1 NAYEYWT
8 EQRSNLNSEVVLAT
22 QQVFGK
28 VQPIAQMGSQTIGTL
43 FLQLTVDDL
52 GACLPITNP
61 TISALNQSKGFE
73 SELKD
78 ALVVTLE
85 NTQISA
91 CSCGSLVSKA
101 QFTGLCIRFADDF
114 ETSLD
119 DWKPDSTDPT
129 IRNLCVVSEGTY
141 EICSR
146 TITSHQSPSDAKWL
160 LNVSWKME
168 GFDIH
173 FDTSIGKHFSA
184 LFKTM
189 TAIAGDEDEDEA
201 DISTTDYG
209 NATVDERPEEE
220 HVNDAQD
227 VESEANDRVVRRD
240 SLLRDVSADNKKKSR
255 IIEKELNEQVKI
267 ISDLRELGAS
277 HTTIE
282 QEVQRLHELEA
293 AIFQN
298 FRRDVI
304 KKLRRPSVR
313 QSSFKDKLSVGGKM
327 FSKSLHS
334 YTEGNEF
341 TENSGEESPLDQF
354 KPGSFDTAIE
364 TIPRLKT
371 SASIPIPR
379 SDKQVVL
386 DSPISQTAAS
396 MTSSSVSESQSS
408 CESALS
414 PTFSL
419 EQSSSSTSDFKIPK
433 ITKTTT
439 DPRKQSS
446 LSSEYDESIGSS
458 IGDRSSGL
466 AAKQTYQT
474 EPNIDFELDVK
485 IFFNSG
491 KCVLHTK
498 DQSIRDEDNSVKKPM
513 QKERSFSGGPYDSLL
528 SPNHINKCR
537 SGNRLTKT
545 TSNNTLKPNLSS
557 SRLKH
562 PTHLSGQ
569 IADFTVFLIPGLDI
583 KLHYNSKTSLE
594 ESAPLAERQ
603 PTARQQSDSGDTTVP
618 PKTPTSAS
626 APNVF
631 SGGDESEEPPVPAQY
646 ATYASFPVDVIVY
659 FHVQPTVV
667 RFCCLP
673 VSRVECL
680 LHLPSI
686 DLVFSSKRS
695 SNEELPS
702 GQCSPPKY
710 SRYGHKTSTESN
722 PTASTTNT
730 SMGGLSVTGCLAD
743 FSLYIFHPYGGQKKT
758 AAKEM
763 AGESMAYSDRKDS
776 LSLQVE
782 FVKINISRSRK
793 LSIGDSIAQ
802 SFRFSATCDIGS
814 ASFKYDMRRLNEILA
829 FPKAWYR
836 KSIWKRMFIGDHT
849 INAFFSD
856 QEEED
861 DSLTDSKDLSDSSSE
876 ESNQTATT
884 VRTFH
889 KTDASN
895 ASRDRLRLNLDEPA
909 SSRRQVYRHTS
920 RSDSRPLLAANNPW
934 ETLVLFSVN
943 LSKLNITMNM
953 GNVMGNTSWL
963 TRGLRSDGRI
973 SIDSSGRKSY
983 KIGLALDGSTLDAKG
998 GIVGGIIE
1006 LSQINTEMS
1015 VKEVKGNEPQHQF
1028 ICSLHTLEK
1037 RIDYMGTSIL
1047 MLRVSDLDITLRD
1060 EWRID
1065 LSKNYQSSHPT
1076 KRPALIFIHGV
1087 LNWDQMQILMS
1098 KSTTPDIMKIIAK
1111 LEEFFTQQFHSSK
1124 RVFSSL
1130 QTYNR
1135 QSFKGKSQASK
1146 RTQSVSSGSPQLTV
1160 SGSQQTQQSAEN
1172 VSITTEARH
1181 HRHWQRALR
1190 LVSGVHLSTLPNP
1203 LPIHGTILGGTLE
1216 LRAQNISLACFYG
1229 INFRSKSWGAFS
1241 LKHTSISF
1249 ATEAQNIVNDSG
1261 ALDTHVVQNL
1271 SFLLGRNSS
1280 EQQSRKTMATVC
1292 KISRN
1297 VMFPPQFRHMH
1308 EWFHYAF
1315 SASEIDDVDR
1325 FPAVME
1331 LDIFGTPIPSTN

>member
-1 NAYEYWT
+1 
-8 EQRSNLNSEVVLAT
+8 Q
-22 QQVFGK
+22 
-28 VQPIAQMGSQTIGTL
+28 
-43 FLQLTVDDL
+43 
-52 GACLPITNP
+52 
-61 TISALNQSKGFE
+61 ALE
-73 SELKD
+73 
-78 ALVVTLE
+78 
-85 NTQISA
+85 
-91 CSCGSLVSKA
+91 
-101 QFTGLCIRFADDF
+101 
-114 ETSLD
+114 
-119 DWKPDSTDPT
+119 P
-129 IRNLCVVSEGTY
+129 
-141 EICSR
+141 
-146 TITSHQSPSDAKWL
+146 
-160 LNVSWKME
+160 
-168 GFDIH
+168 
-173 FDTSIGKHFSA
+173 
-184 LFKTM
+184 
-189 TAIAGDEDEDEA
+189 
-201 DISTTDYG
+201 
-209 NATVDERPEEE
+209 
-220 HVNDAQD
+220 
-227 VESEANDRVVRRD
+227 
-240 SLLRDVSADNKKKSR
+240 
-255 IIEKELNEQVKI
+255 
-267 ISDLRELGAS
+267 
-277 HTTIE
+277 
-282 QEVQRLHELEA
+282 
-293 AIFQN
+293 
-298 FRRDVI
+298 
-304 KKLRRPSVR
+304 
-313 QSSFKDKLSVGGKM
+313 
-327 FSKSLHS
+327 
-334 YTEGNEF
+334 
-341 TENSGEESPLDQF
+341 
-354 KPGSFDTAIE
+354 
-364 TIPRLKT
+364 
-371 SASIPIPR
+371 IPI
-379 SDKQVVL
+379 
-386 DSPISQTAAS
+386 
-396 MTSSSVSESQSS
+396 
-408 CESALS
+408 
-414 PTFSL
+414 
-419 EQSSSSTSDFKIPK
+419 
-433 ITKTTT
+433 
-439 DPRKQSS
+439 
-446 LSSEYDESIGSS
+446 
-458 IGDRSSGL
+458 
-466 AAKQTYQT
+466 
-474 EPNIDFELDVK
+474 
-485 IFFNSG
+485 
-491 KCVLHTK
+491 
-498 DQSIRDEDNSVKKPM
+498 
-513 QKERSFSGGPYDSLL
+513 
-528 SPNHINKCR
+528 
-537 SGNRLTKT
+537 
-545 TSNNTLKPNLSS
+545 
-557 SRLKH
+557 
-562 PTHLSGQ
+562 
-569 IADFTVFLIPGLDI
+569 
-583 KLHYNSKTSLE
+583 
-594 ESAPLAERQ
+594 
-603 PTARQQSDSGDTTVP
+603 TVP

-861 DSLTDSKDLSDSSSE
+861 DSLNDSKDLSDSSSE

-889 KTDASN
+889 KTDTSN

-909 SSRRQVYRHTS
+909 SGRRQVYRHTS

-1331 LDIFGTPIPSTN
+1331 LDIFGTPIPSTNEYYTPAPARDRRASASPKTSGDYHHTQEVIFAFPSMQLELKTEHLQSTATPNPPDPKPTVDCAFVSDFDDHIFVAVDAEAYFFLHELISSYITEKDTNFMKSHSPSADKSQKSTTESLEAMQRDYRDFICHVWHLEPTVRLLSWAGKNIEPYGVDYILQRLGFSQARTTIPKWIQRTTMDGFDKLLALTMFGMLMKAREDMKDNADRC